1 MYVCA
6 RARVCASTPLP
17 GLRKKCVFKN
27 YIQTNLSSFFLFISF
42 YGSYLRPPPN
52 QGNSNAQMFA
62 EAEINVRDRK
72 NGVGQLRTEMLVGI
86 RCL

>member
-1 MYVCA
+1 MFS
-6 RARVCASTPLP
+6 RIISKTKSFL
-17 GLRKKCVFKN
+17 FF
-27 YIQTNLSSFFLFISF
+27 FFLFISF
-42 YGSYLRPPPN
+42 YGSYLRPQPN

>member
-1 MYVCA
+1 VCLYTFA
-6 RARVCASTPLP
+6 RTQEEVCFQELYPKLI
-17 GLRKKCVFKN
+17 F
-27 YIQTNLSSFFLFISF
+27 SSFFLFISF

-62 EAEINVRDRK
+62 EAEINVRGRK